1 MTEET
6 PKMTEQTLRLTSL
19 ALWGSVFVFFIVG
32 LMFLFEIIP
41 STAPLLIGGV
51 MIVIASTDVLIIK
64 WLTAKMRRDAGL

>member
-1 MTEET
+1 M
-6 PKMTEQTLRLTSL
+6 MEQTLRLTTL